1 MKAEIGRN
9 LENYWAY
16 SISNIN
22 AHKEPCA
29 LSVTTLSLARGI

>member
-1 MKAEIGRN
+1 MKPEIGRN